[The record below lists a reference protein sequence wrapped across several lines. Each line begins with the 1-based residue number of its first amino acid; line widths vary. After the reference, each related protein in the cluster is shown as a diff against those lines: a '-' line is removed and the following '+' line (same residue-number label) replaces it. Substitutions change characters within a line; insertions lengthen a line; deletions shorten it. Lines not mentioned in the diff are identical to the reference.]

1 VVTYADSSFL
11 VSSYVQDSHTESA
24 KKFLALNAIPLI
36 LTSFSKTETQHAIR
50 MLAFRKLITIGE
62 MTQGLMHLDLA
73 QDDGVYELRLIEPG
87 ELFQKASQLSHR
99 HALEYGVRFLDM
111 LHVASA
117 QIANA
122 KRFLTFDLRQ
132 RKFAAALGLDVK
144 I

>member
-1 VVTYADSSFL
+1 
-11 VSSYVQDSHTESA
+11 
-24 KKFLALNAIPLI
+24 
-36 LTSFSKTETQHAIR
+36 

-62 MTQGLMHLDLA
+62 MTQGLIHLDRA
-73 QDDGVYELRLIEPG
+73 QDDGDYEMRVIEPG
-87 ELFQKASQLSHR
+87 ELFEKASQLSNR

-117 QIANA
+117 QMIKA
-122 KRFLTFDLRQ
+122 KRFVTFDHRQ

>member
-1 VVTYADSSFL
+1 MTYADSSFL
-11 VSSYVQDSHTESA
+11 VSSHIQDSHTETA
-24 KKFLALNAIPLI
+24 KKYLALNSTPLI

-62 MTQGLMHLDLA
+62 MTQGLLHLERA
-73 QDDGVYELRLIEPG
+73 QDDRVYEMRWIETG
-87 ELFQKASQLSHR
+87 DLFQIASQLSNR

-111 LHVASA
+111 LHLASA
-117 QIANA
+117 QLIKA

>member
-1 VVTYADSSFL
+1 MTYADSSFL
-11 VSSYVQDSHTESA
+11 VSSFIQDSHTESA
-24 KKFLALNAIPLI
+24 HNYLASNSRPLI

-62 MTQGLMHLDLA
+62 MTQGLIHMERA
-73 QDDGVYELRLIEPG
+73 QDEEVYELRLIEPG
-87 ELFQKASQLSHR
+87 ELFQAASQLSNR
-99 HALEYGVRFLDM
+99 HALNYGVRFLDM
-111 LHVASA
+111 LHIASA
-117 QIANA
+117 QLAQA